1 MKSRTEM
8 CQSVGECRLRDENVL
23 NIESE
28 KANTCPTDSH
38 AHTEGLVPYTTKS
51 TGRKDVT

>member
-1 MKSRTEM
+1 M